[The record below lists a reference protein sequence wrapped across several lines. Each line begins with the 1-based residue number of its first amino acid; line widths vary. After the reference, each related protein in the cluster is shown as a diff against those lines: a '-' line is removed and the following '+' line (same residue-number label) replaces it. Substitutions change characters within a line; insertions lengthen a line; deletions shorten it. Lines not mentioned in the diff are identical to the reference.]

1 MDAKVFR
8 LISLDESDV
17 RQSQNNANLRLV
29 CLIEGGGKLAVWG
42 SPGSVANIEKVRSA
56 GLPCKVECECIPA
69 REPWAS
75 KYDHRYWVPE
85 GRSLRVPPG

>member
-1 MDAKVFR
+1 METKTFR

-17 RQSQNNANLRLV
+17 RQSRGNANLRLV

-42 SPGSVANIEKVRSA
+42 SPGSLVNIEKMKAA
-56 GLPCKVECECIPA
+56 GLPCSVECECVLA
-69 REPWAS
+69 RGPWVS

-85 GRSLRVPPG
+85 RCKLLVLPK